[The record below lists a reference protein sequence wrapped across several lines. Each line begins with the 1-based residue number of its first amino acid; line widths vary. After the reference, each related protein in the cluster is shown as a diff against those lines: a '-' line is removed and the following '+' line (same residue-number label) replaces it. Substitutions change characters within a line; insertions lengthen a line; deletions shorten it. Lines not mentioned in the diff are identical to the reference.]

1 MSWDSY
7 VAMMLNTLDPETNQ
21 YTVTGVGSH
30 GAIYGKDG
38 SKWGSSEGFEL
49 YAYEYEID
57 TGEDTVQKEDIN
69 EVEIVKGIF
78 EGKTKGGKAG
88 IRMANKKYMY
98 VNSYDGIHKLSCG
111 GGGALLA
118 QTGDCYLIATW
129 DINAKDSNGQT
140 QCPGDLEKNVIYLRE
155 YLLNYEQSQKA

>member
-7 VAMMLNTLDPETNQ
+7 VAMMLNTLDPETQQ
-21 YTVTGVGSH
+21 YIETGVGTH

-38 SKWGSSEGFEL
+38 SKWGTSEGYEL
-49 YAYEYEID
+49 YAYDYSIDMGDGTTETEY
-57 TGEDTVQKEDIN
+57 IN

-88 IRMANKKYMY
+88 VRIGNTKFMY
-98 VNSYDGIHKLSCG
+98 INNYDGVHKLSCK

-118 QTGDCYLIATW
+118 ETGKCYLIATW
-129 DINAKDSNGQT
+129 DQGNLTSGGKPQN
-140 QCPGDLEKNVIYLRE
+140 PGDLEKNVKYLRE
-155 YLLNYEQSQKA
+155 YLVEYEKTSG